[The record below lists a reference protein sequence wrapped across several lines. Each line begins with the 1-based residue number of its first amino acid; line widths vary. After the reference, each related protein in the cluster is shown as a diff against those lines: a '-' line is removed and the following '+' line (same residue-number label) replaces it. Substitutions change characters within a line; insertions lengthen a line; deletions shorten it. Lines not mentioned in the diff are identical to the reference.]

1 VGIEMAAEIKLVMP
15 TQRVTLIHSREKLL
29 SSEPLPDDF
38 KERSRIALEETGVEI
53 IMGQRVLETIR
64 STSEDG
70 VPYSELRLASGA
82 TIVAGQVIYAMSKSI
97 PSTGYM
103 PSASLDDQQYVQVT
117 PA

>member
-1 VGIEMAAEIKLVMP
+1 MAAEIKLIMP

-38 KERSRIALEETGVEI
+38 KERSRIALEETGVEV

-64 STSEDG
+64 STTEDG
-70 VPYSELRLASGA
+70 FPYSELRLSSGA

-97 PSTGYM
+97 PSTAYM
-103 PSASLDDQQYVQVT
+103 PPASLDDGQYVQVT
-117 PA
+117 PS